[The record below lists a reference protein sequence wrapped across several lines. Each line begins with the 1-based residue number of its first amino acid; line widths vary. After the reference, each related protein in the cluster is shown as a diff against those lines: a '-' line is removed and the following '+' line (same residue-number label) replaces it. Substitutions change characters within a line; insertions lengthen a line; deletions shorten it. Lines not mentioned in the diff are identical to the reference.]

1 MSENVLITSMRQQLN
16 DKLSNIIS
24 EFRKKYND
32 DNEILLDR
40 QFEEDLTSLA
50 LKTDNIYLKIDDKKS
65 NFPYDLVIYNL
76 FSNDM
81 ETENPDYL
89 ILFCYV
95 FILYTRLRRDGM
107 YEKLST
113 LINRDLYRNELQ
125 SKFTNQSLF
134 KHMEYMCEGFTKPLS
149 LDLINKCQV
158 LAENNPKQTGFV
170 NHFAGLV
177 AEYYSYHLDDAMAA
191 FKIKKRRRI
200 FFKKDDNETYVKLK
214 NDNKKYD
221 IEFCDQLQVAT
232 KLMEDVVKSSDYDKF
247 YATLGRLKAL
257 TSDYDV
263 SRELINKAISKAP
276 DGDDRKSRV
285 AVYKDY
291 LSEIALIKAYYDTK
305 VELWNVKVTEESIR
319 NEKVTNICYISIF
332 SAIVSFFTASITSFS
347 ELSNYKELALTL
359 SLLALSY
366 TFIISIILLFMLLT
380 TNKKFKTN
388 YLSYLLVF
396 VLLLGSFI
404 GFILILVL

>member
-1 MSENVLITSMRQQLN
+1 
-16 DKLSNIIS
+16 
-24 EFRKKYND
+24 
-32 DNEILLDR
+32 
-40 QFEEDLTSLA
+40 
-50 LKTDNIYLKIDDKKS
+50 
-65 NFPYDLVIYNL
+65 
-76 FSNDM
+76 
-81 ETENPDYL
+81 
-89 ILFCYV
+89 
-95 FILYTRLRRDGM
+95 
-107 YEKLST
+107 
-113 LINRDLYRNELQ
+113 
-125 SKFTNQSLF
+125 
-134 KHMEYMCEGFTKPLS
+134 
-149 LDLINKCQV
+149 
-158 LAENNPKQTGFV
+158 
-170 NHFAGLV
+170 
-177 AEYYSYHLDDAMAA
+177 MAA

-221 IEFCDQLQVAT
+221 IKFCDQLQVAT